1 MEHPKVFISYSW
13 HPEKFKIKVQ
23 QLADRLS
30 GDGVH
35 VVIDIWDLLD
45 GQDKNAFMEKMVNDP
60 TISKVL
66 LICTEE
72 YAKKANDRKGGVG
85 IESTIVSSE
94 VYGQVNQTKFI
105 PVIFE
110 KDENGN
116 AYCPTYVKSRTY
128 VDLSEETVFENGYD
142 QLLRDIYNKPT
153 TKRPPIGDMPEYLK
167 EDLPVLLPTSQKISM
182 IKRSIENNDKYLEAH
197 LSDFKSTFVS
207 SLSNYKIDIANV
219 DSKNIVQQVEK
230 TIEEMQPL
238 LNDFVSFV
246 KLASIYN
253 LCSYDY
259 YIDFFEAILQFYS
272 ENDVDLNTERA
283 INYMVNDN
291 YRYFNYQLFLYFA
304 TLMVKYERFDI
315 LSEVLKTHFIITSNS
330 YYKAVINCD
339 FTDFNKYNYTLDY
352 FKKRETNRVS
362 IVADMIKH
370 HAAAILNFTEIVKID
385 ILLFYM
391 SYYYEH
397 SKENDMIP
405 HHWYPT
411 LSIYNHQIE
420 VLPKI
425 VSMRYFSKVKKLF
438 NVKSIEE
445 FKSRI
450 SSIKDPRQEYHDGYH
465 NIPSIM
471 SGLSIDNAG
480 SLD

>member
-23 QLADRLS
+23 QLAERLS

-45 GQDKNAFMEKMVNDP
+45 GQDKNVFMEKMVNDP

-110 KDENGN
+110 KVENGN

-167 EDLPVLLPTSQKISM
+167 EDMPVLLPTSQKISM

-207 SLSNYKIDIANV
+207 SLSNYKIDMANV
-219 DSKNIVQQVEK
+219 DSTNFVQQVEK
-230 TIEEMQPL
+230 TIEKMQPL
-238 LNDFVSFV
+238 VNDFVSFV
-246 KLASIYN
+246 KLTSMYN
-253 LCSYDY
+253 LCSYGY
-259 YIDFFEAILQFYS
+259 YVDFFEEILQFYS
-272 ENDVDLNTERA
+272 
-283 INYMVNDN
+283 
-291 YRYFNYQLFLYFA
+291 
-304 TLMVKYERFDI
+304 
-315 LSEVLKTHFIITSNS
+315 
-330 YYKAVINCD
+330 
-339 FTDFNKYNYTLDY
+339 
-352 FKKRETNRVS
+352 
-362 IVADMIKH
+362 
-370 HAAAILNFTEIVKID
+370 
-385 ILLFYM
+385 
-391 SYYYEH
+391 
-397 SKENDMIP
+397 
-405 HHWYPT
+405 
-411 LSIYNHQIE
+411 
-420 VLPKI
+420 
-425 VSMRYFSKVKKLF
+425 KKL
-438 NVKSIEE
+438 
-445 FKSRI
+445 
-450 SSIKDPRQEYHDGYH
+450 
-465 NIPSIM
+465 
-471 SGLSIDNAG
+471 
-480 SLD
+480 